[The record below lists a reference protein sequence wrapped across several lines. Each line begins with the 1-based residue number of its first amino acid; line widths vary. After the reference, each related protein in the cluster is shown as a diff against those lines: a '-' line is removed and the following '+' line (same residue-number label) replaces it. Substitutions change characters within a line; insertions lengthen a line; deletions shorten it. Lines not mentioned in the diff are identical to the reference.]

1 MRRIKLFDPY
11 IGREEKLV
19 VNNVLKSKFWAS
31 GSGIGDVHKF
41 EKEFKKFVGCKNC
54 VAVNSGT
61 AALNLALS
69 MYDIKDKQVIL
80 PSLTFVSTA
89 NACILNKAKPVLADV
104 SLKDCCMD
112 TKNIEEINGINTISQ
127 LNNISYQLVK

>member
-41 EKEFKKFVGCKNC
+41 ENKFTSFSYLGAKL
-54 VAVNSGT
+54 G
-61 AALNLALS
+61 LARH
-69 MYDIKDKQVIL
+69 
-80 PSLTFVSTA
+80 PR
-89 NACILNKAKPVLADV
+89 LARDV
-104 SLKDCCMD
+104 QYARHKM
-112 TKNIEEINGINTISQ
+112 GIR
-127 LNNISYQLVK
+127 